1 MTVHVDPLVAADL
14 IRCAE
19 LERELFPGDDPWRE
33 PAFAAE
39 LAAGAYYRAAR
50 TPDGELVGYA
60 GLAVIAPPPRAEAEV
75 HTIGVDQR
83 FQRRGIGRRLLR
95 DLLARADELG
105 ATTFLEVR
113 TDNAAAI
120 ALYAEEGFEIVGVRR
135 RYYRPSGADAYTMRR
150 TAPAEPSARTG
161 PPAVPAELRNASG
174 EP

>member
-1 MTVHVDPLVAADL
+1 MT
-14 IRCAE
+14 
-19 LERELFPGDDPWRE
+19 
-33 PAFAAE
+33 
-39 LAAGAYYRAAR
+39 
-50 TPDGELVGYA
+50 
-60 GLAVIAPPPRAEAEV
+60 APPPRAEAEV
-75 HTIGVDQR
+75 HTIGVDPR

-120 ALYAEEGFEIVGVRR
+120 ALYAREGFEIVGVRR

-150 TAPAEPSARTG
+150 TAPAESTGHTGHTG
-161 PPAVPAELRNASG
+161 PPAVPAELRNVSG